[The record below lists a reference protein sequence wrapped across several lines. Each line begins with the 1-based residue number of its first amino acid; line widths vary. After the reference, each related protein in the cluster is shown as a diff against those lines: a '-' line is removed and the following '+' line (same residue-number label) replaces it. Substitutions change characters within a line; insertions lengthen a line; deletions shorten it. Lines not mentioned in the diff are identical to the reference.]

1 VVNEIVAKTE
11 GVPLFIEELTKT
23 VLESGMLRNTPE
35 GLELVASHGALA
47 IPASLQD
54 SLMARLD
61 HLGSAKD
68 LVQVGAAIG
77 REFTYE
83 LLDAVAA
90 REPADLDQALA
101 RLVKSEL
108 VFQRGTPPEAVYT
121 FKHAWSGRRLRLLL
135 KSRRSELHGR
145 IAAVLEARFADLVAR
160 QPELLRTI

>member
-1 VVNEIVAKTE
+1 VDEIVAKTE

-23 VLESGMLRNTPE
+23 VLESGMLRNTAE
-35 GLELVASHGALA
+35 GLTMVASRGALT

-83 LLDAVAA
+83 LLHAVAA
-90 REPADLDQALA
+90 REPVDLDQALA

-108 VFQRGTPPEAVYT
+108 VFQRGTPPEAVYA
-121 FKHAWSGRRLRLLL
+121 FKHAGPGRGLCL
-135 KSRRSELHGR
+135 
-145 IAAVLEARFADLVAR
+145 AA
-160 QPELLRTI
+160 

>member
-1 VVNEIVAKTE
+1 
-11 GVPLFIEELTKT
+11 
-23 VLESGMLRNTPE
+23 MLRNTPE
-35 GLELVASHGALA
+35 GLALVASRGALA

-61 HLGSAKD
+61 HLASAKD

-121 FKHAWSGRRLRLLL
+121 FKHALVQDVAYASLL
-135 KSRRSELHGR
+135 KS
-145 IAAVLEARFADLVAR
+145 
-160 QPELLRTI
+160 

>member
-1 VVNEIVAKTE
+1 
-11 GVPLFIEELTKT
+11 
-23 VLESGMLRNTPE
+23 MLRNTPE
-35 GLELVASHGALA
+35 GLALVASHGALA

-108 VFQRGTPPEAVYT
+108 VFQRGTPPEAVYA
-121 FKHAWSGRRLRLLL
+121 FKHALVQDVAYASLL
-135 KSRRSELHGR
+135 KSRRASCTAGLPPSSRRGSPILSR
-145 IAAVLEARFADLVAR
+145 VS
-160 QPELLRTI
+160 PSSLRAT